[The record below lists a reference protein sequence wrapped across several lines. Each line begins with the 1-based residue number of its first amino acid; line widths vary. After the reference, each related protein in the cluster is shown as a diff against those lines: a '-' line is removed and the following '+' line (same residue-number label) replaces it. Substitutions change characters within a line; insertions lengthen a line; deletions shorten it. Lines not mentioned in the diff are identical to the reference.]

1 MHYVMARTL
10 PQSPEQPLQS
20 KRSVATSAILSANIT
35 TILIAEYLVAVALV
49 SVVDLYSFIELSYRA
64 VLIIGR
70 THKHVDDAVT
80 DAERAIKKTKAT
92 VSELRQALKGLLGE
106 HRLLQRWYQKVVSER
121 DQAYVLLRDKYQV
134 GQEPDEDTRRRAV
147 VTELIGEGYDMT
159 GSQRTFQRHKAMAL
173 GSIKRIAG
181 DSYNQMCSCDC
192 CIIIVL
198 LVL

>member
-159 GSQRTFQRHKAMAL
+159 GSQRTFQRHKA
-173 GSIKRIAG
+173 
-181 DSYNQMCSCDC
+181 
-192 CIIIVL
+192 IIYGVGQHQAHSW
-198 LVL
+198 

>member
-1 MHYVMARTL
+1 MGHTR
-10 PQSPEQPLQS
+10 PRSRERQHLQS
-20 KRSVATSAILSANIT
+20 KTLTAPCATLSANIT
-35 TILIAEYLVAVALV
+35 TTLSAEHLVVVALV
-49 SVVDLYSFIELSYRA
+49 SAADLYSFIELSYRA

-134 GQEPDEDTRRRAV
+134 GQEPDEDTRTRRRAV

-159 GSQRTFQRHKAMAL
+159 GSQRTFQRHKA
-173 GSIKRIAG
+173 
-181 DSYNQMCSCDC
+181 
-192 CIIIVL
+192 IIYGVGQHQAHSW
-198 LVL
+198 